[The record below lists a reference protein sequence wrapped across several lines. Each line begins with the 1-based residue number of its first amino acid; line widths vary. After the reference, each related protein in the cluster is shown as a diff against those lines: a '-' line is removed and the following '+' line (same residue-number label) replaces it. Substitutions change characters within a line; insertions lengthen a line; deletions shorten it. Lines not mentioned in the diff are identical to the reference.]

1 MILRLAHLCAPAAPG
16 GADWPGSTPAEG
28 VISQLVRGIWEFLV
42 HTSGA
47 EYIFFV
53 FALLAVFSA
62 GVTISHRNP
71 VVAAVWLVGS
81 FFCVAICYVMMSA
94 TFLAALQVLVYAG
107 AMMVLFVFVVMV
119 LDVDE
124 RGVPNAP
131 TDGRARRWAY
141 FTLVA
146 VLVAGITWVL
156 WGTITRQFRTPG
168 RAIGP
173 DFGTAES
180 VGRELFGPALFAF
193 EGVSLLLLAAVVGA
207 VVVARSR
214 HERVREAMAADIP
227 EHELHALGLGPIDDE
242 DDPAHPG
249 RTLSDAEVRQPH
261 PAMDFGQPSAGGHEG
276 GN

>member
-1 MILRLAHLCAPAAPG
+1 MSLALQTLAPADG
-16 GADWPGSTPAEG
+16 SVWPGQAPSPGAF
-28 VISQLVRGIWEFLV
+28 SQLLSGVWEFLS
-42 HTSGA
+42 HTTGA
-47 EYIFFV
+47 EYLFFF
-53 FALLAVFSA
+53 FALLAVLA
-62 GVTISHRNP
+62 AAVTVSHRNP

-124 RGVPNAP
+124 RGATNQPS
-131 TDGRARRWAY
+131 TRKSRRWPYYAAT
-141 FTLVA
+141 F
-146 VLVAGITWVL
+146 VLLSGITWVL
-156 WGTITRQFRTPG
+156 WGTLTRQFRTSG
-168 RAIGP
+168 RAIAG

-193 EGVSLLLLAAVVGA
+193 EGVSLLLLAAVIGA

-214 HERVREAMAADIP
+214 RERFKEAVAAGASD
-227 EHELHALGLGPIDDE
+227 EGLHVAGLGSADD
-242 DDPAHPG
+242 DLGTPDL
-249 RTLSDAEVRQPH
+249 TDAQVRQPF

>member
-1 MILRLAHLCAPAAPG
+1 MSLSLHTLAPANASGWPGEEPAPG
-16 GADWPGSTPAEG
+16 A
-28 VISQLVRGIWEFLV
+28 ISQLLTGVWEFLS
-42 HTSGA
+42 HTTGA
-47 EYIFFV
+47 EYLFVIFAF
-53 FALLAVFSA
+53 LAVVCA
-62 GVTISHRNP
+62 TVTVSHRNP

-81 FFCVAICYVMMSA
+81 FFCVAVCYVMLSA

-124 RGVPNAP
+124 GGSANQPN
-131 TDGRARRWAY
+131 TRKSRRWPYYGAI
-141 FTLVA
+141 V
-146 VLVAGITWVL
+146 VLVTGMTWVL
-156 WGTITRQFRTPG
+156 WGTLTRQFHTSGRTVG
-168 RAIGP
+168 D

-193 EGVSLLLLAAVVGA
+193 EGVSLLLLAAVIGA

-214 HERVREAMAADIP
+214 RERFKEAVAVGTSEA
-227 EHELHALGLGPIDDE
+227 ELHVAGLGSADDE
-242 DDPAHPG
+242 AGTPDL
-249 RTLSDAEVRQPH
+249 TDAEVRQPF